1 MQVPHEL
8 IEACRRGEPGAFDE
22 LVRSTHRMVYA
33 VAYRVVGNAE
43 DASDVTQEVYLR
55 VWRHMGRFRGDADF
69 GTWLHRIT
77 VNRALTHIQRASKRA
92 LPAAPE
98 ELPEMPVEDRTEQ
111 QADADLLERA
121 LARLPEQQRTVVVL
135 KDVYGWTGEE
145 IAKAMGSTE
154 GAIKVRLFRARQRL
168 ADELAASG
176 IVVDMKK
183 RRRRSS

>member
-1 MQVPHEL
+1 MQVPGEL
-8 IEACRRGEPGAFDE
+8 IESCRRGEPGAFDE
-22 LVRSTHRMVYA
+22 LVRCTHRTVYA
-33 VAYRVVGNAE
+33 LAFRIVGNAE

-55 VWRHMGRFRGDADF
+55 VWRHLGRFRGEADF
-69 GTWLHRIT
+69 GTWIHRIT
-77 VNRALTHIQRASKRA
+77 VNRALTHLSKAGRT
-92 LPAAPE
+92 PQPTPPE
-98 ELPEMPVEDRTEQ
+98 DLPETPVADRTEQ

-135 KDVYGWTGEE
+135 KDVYGWSGEE

-168 ADELAASG
+168 ADELAATG
-176 IVVDMKK
+176 VVVDLTR

>member
-22 LVRSTHRMVYA
+22 LVRSTHRAVYA
-33 VAYRVVGNAE
+33 VAYRIVGNSE

-55 VWRHMGRFRGDADF
+55 VWRHLGRFRGDADF
-69 GTWLHRIT
+69 GTWLHRIA
-77 VNRALTHIQRASKRA
+77 VNRALTHIQRASKRPQ
-92 LPAAPE
+92 PAAPE
-98 ELPEMPVEDRTEQ
+98 ELPEVPEDDRTEQ

-135 KDVYGWTGEE
+135 KDVYGWSGEE

-168 ADELAASG
+168 ADELAATG
-176 IVVDMKK
+176 IVVDLTK

>member
-1 MQVPHEL
+1 LQVPTEL
-8 IEACRRGEPGAFDE
+8 IESCRRGEPGAFDE
-22 LVRSTHRMVYA
+22 LVRTTHKTVYA
-33 VAYRVVGNAE
+33 LAYRMLRNAE

-55 VWRHMGRFRGDADF
+55 VWRHMGRYRGEADF

-77 VNRALTHIQRASKRA
+77 VNRALTHIQKASKR
-92 LPAAPE
+92 PQPSIKD
-98 ELPEMPVEDRTEQ
+98 ELPEVPVEDRTEQ

-121 LARLPEQQRTVVVL
+121 LARLPEQQRMVVIL

-154 GAIKVRLFRARQRL
+154 GAIKVRVFRARQRL

-176 IVVDMKK
+176 IVVDMTK
-183 RRRRSS
+183 RKRRSS